1 MLSVVLT
8 GVNGLAYFARLDPLV
23 PSLVFLAIALS
34 FVAHDVMY
42 TPQAGIGAASED
54 LRKAFA
60 DVREVGRTGDNPY
73 AMPYE
78 RDLPILLGRQPTQT
92 IEQLRAAIKHYD

>member
-1 MLSVVLT
+1 
-8 GVNGLAYFARLDPLV
+8 
-23 PSLVFLAIALS
+23 
-34 FVAHDVMY
+34 
-42 TPQAGIGAASED
+42 
-54 LRKAFA
+54 
-60 DVREVGRTGDNPY
+60 VREVGRTGDNPY